1 MKRREW
7 TMLAVLGALVVVMI
21 VVGIKVFAG
30 GDGNDHAKADS
41 SSSSTGG
48 TAAPPPPPSSGSASG
63 PSDTGDSVLPGSDLA
78 TAHQV
83 MTGYVAAL
91 RSYTSD
97 DRQQPWQQDA
107 LAKTDNSP
115 AMRSLTKL
123 PTGKA
128 WAECVHTKCSVK
140 STAKILRDTSV
151 TDLPGSG
158 GERQIVS
165 YVDVHTVT
173 TQKGT
178 SPQKQTS
185 QFIVTAI
192 KAGDGWKVTGCAF
205 AGIGDTGA
213 NGDGP

>member
-7 TMLAVLGALVVVMI
+7 TVLAVLGALVVVMI
-21 VVGIKVFAG
+21 VVGIKVFSGNG
-30 GDGNDHAKADS
+30 GHDNARSDS
-41 SSSSTGG
+41 SPTATGS
-48 TAAPPPPPSSGSASG
+48 TAAPPPPPSSGEASG
-63 PSDTGDSVLPGSDLA
+63 PSDTGDSVLPGSDLQN
-78 TAHQV
+78 AHKV

-91 RSYTSD
+91 RSYSSD

-115 AMRSLTKL
+115 AMRQLTKL

-128 WAECVHTKCSVK
+128 WAECVHTRCTVK
-140 STAKILRDTSV
+140 STATVLRDPSI
-151 TDLPGSG
+151 TDVPGEG
-158 GERQIVS
+158 GGRQIVS

-178 SPQKQTS
+178 EPQKQTS
-185 QFIVTAI
+185 QFIVTAV
-192 KAGDGWKVTGCAF
+192 KSGGDWRVIGCSF